1 MLVREDI
8 GRMQK
13 YLHEQEVIQN
23 QPIHSPFGVL
33 TITSKFKHVSNSGN
47 SFDKIKLGPVAI

>member
-23 QPIHSPFGVL
+23 QPNHSPFGVL
-33 TITSKFKHVSNSGN
+33 IISKFKHVSNSGN
-47 SFDKIKLGPVAI
+47 SFDKIKLGLVAI